1 MAPWQAS
8 DELPVEMYN
17 IPLEVMQDLKER
29 YGQRLAGLI
38 PRPAELSKLNEPHA
52 FPRNTFFPLTQKTV
66 LHLCPCIV
74 SSTNSILCFWSL

>member
-8 DELPVEMYN
+8 DELPVEMCN
-17 IPLEVMQDLKER
+17 IPLEVMQDLKAR

-52 FPRNTFFPLTQKTV
+52 FPRNTFFTLTQEIV
-66 LHLCPCIV
+66 LHLYPCIV
-74 SSTNSILCFWSL
+74 PSTNKALNFLLL